1 DVFDVGVISFRKFDG
16 SCKTRSHETGET
28 VQLGNSR
35 IDMFKPEMLFA
46 RQESPEFM
54 DFKRTNAYEPPRV
67 RVLATL
73 LAIWIC
79 EAIPKKRKRR
89 GRLPYTPLSLTASC
103 SAYSD
108 VTFFPPLWCGSRARK
123 GLVLLLAGLMNRL
136 AGSCSNG
143 DTYRPVRRQKQG
155 EEDEIIRV
163 PAFDNSDLIEKFKL
177 PLVGRILRL
186 TALGVY
192 DKADVD
198 GSRVHVFINRDNPL
212 KFECKVGFNNGDVV
226 KVTIK
231 YEDLHHHCFTCK
243 RISHE
248 EGTCPELNEEQ
259 RECNRVLR
267 IEQKELEERA
277 TWEAFSLPQRQSLQ
291 DPGKKS
297 YNRDTGVMEP
307 RKDIHRSS
315 SSRREWSNDKDYSR
329 DLHGKIQERRYYH
342 SKNVWNRLDN
352 PNTSEFPQNQ
362 ERYHPYQHSSHVGYK
377 ERTRDTASSSE
388 WRIKDPNKKRQEH
401 KAGILGTNQNKEMA
415 REDHLQTHSEPS
427 LITIDARLIVPT
439 TRVATLAPLPP
450 KIWNGDQL
458 SKTEKERRR
467 SKICSFEREGY
478 PGLLIL
484 KRVIPPTQAREDSS
498 ELQRG
503 SKNHEGSLGQKPP
516 KELGGERTDLI
527 KEKSMEKETNMASP
541 TASEVDKEENELNKS
556 IDEYADL
563 SMDADMVEDDDLLDE
578 NFETVENFESP
589 DNENTEEAEKEDGSS
604 LPEYPEEQRV
614 IKAELMYG
622 KTHKAGIKD
631 RKEKN
636 EASYAMS
643 LGKKRG
649 SRSPDLRG
657 AAASRKLANRG
668 R

>member
-108 VTFFPPLWCGSRARK
+108 VTLSQIVFHLFGAVR
-123 GLVLLLAGLMNRL
+123 VLGKV
-136 AGSCSNG
+136 S
-143 DTYRPVRRQKQG
+143 
-155 EEDEIIRV
+155 
-163 PAFDNSDLIEKFKL
+163 
-177 PLVGRILRL
+177 LRL